1 MPYASLRNAIPRKT
15 NKERSQPAA
24 RKKFGLLEKH
34 KDYVQRAN
42 DYKRKSKAL
51 ASLREKA
58 AFRNPDEFYFAMTKG
73 QTKEGVHRVRPAE
86 ASLPH
91 DHIALLKTQDMRYVT
106 MKRALDVKKAEKLQA
121 GLHFLTEE
129 AANKHT
135 VFVDTEAE
143 VETFD
148 PAKHFGT
155 DPALVT
161 RAFNRPKLETLE
173 TPGAVLGVAN
183 VGELKK
189 VRKAREKAY
198 TELGE
203 RLKRSL
209 SFKEVLE
216 HMQVEKNVMGKGRK
230 RKVQEAEDGKP
241 AVFKWKR
248 ERRK

>member
-42 DYKRKSKAL
+42 DYKRKTKAL

-91 DHIALLKTQDMRYVT
+91 DHIALLKTQDMRYVN

-135 VFVDTEAE
+135 VFVDTEVPPSLPPSLLPSSLPFLPLALPP
-143 VETFD
+143 TRLLLSF
-148 PAKHFGT
+148 
-155 DPALVT
+155 PALQTTYIHLVT
-161 RAFNRPKLETLE
+161 DSFYRHPTSRCFHVSFLLSRRPPRPSLPPPRMLAFPS
-173 TPGAVLGVAN
+173 P
-183 VGELKK
+183 
-189 VRKAREKAY
+189 
-198 TELGE
+198 
-203 RLKRSL
+203 
-209 SFKEVLE
+209 
-216 HMQVEKNVMGKGRK
+216 
-230 RKVQEAEDGKP
+230 P
-241 AVFKWKR
+241 AIAS
-248 ERRK
+248 